1 MQGFDLTDDQWLAIQ
16 PLLPQKSP
24 RGGRPW
30 KDHRTMING
39 MLWIEKSGGRWRDLP
54 AQYGPWQSVYD
65 RYTNWRSI
73 GLWDRIL
80 LAIPMLEEDLV
91 HSGSGFDGASFDG
104 ASAANPITTGSQA
117 GEYNRLGVRS

>member
-1 MQGFDLTDDQWLAIQ
+1 LHRKKNLSAQFRSVPVCVHGYLTDMTMQGFDLTDSQWQAIE

-54 AQYGPWQSVYD
+54 EQYGPWQSVYD
-65 RYTNWRSI
+65 RYTNWRTI

-80 LAIPMLEEDLV
+80 SALPELEEELV
-91 HSGSGFDGASFDG
+91 GKG
-104 ASAANPITTGSQA
+104 
-117 GEYNRLGVRS
+117 